1 MASSVAST
9 IVMGQLGNMSITN
22 PGVDALGVIALELA
36 GGQQPGKAALS
47 FQQAGELAALVGRD
61 LAKLV
66 PQVAQL
72 DLVLFGA
79 HFDPAEA
86 LRPGWP
92 LHRRLQELQA
102 RAPGRDEGPRLL
114 AFGADANGEIPQPL
128 QANPELLGG
137 GLRVVPFALIGADAA
152 TVAAVK
158 DALEDSLLANGM
170 AQPDTALLAQNA
182 FAAQIEHARYF
193 TVNDLAAM
201 MAMQYDN
208 QGLATLWPLLETAMY
223 APDQAEW
230 LDAPPEPLLHLVHG
244 EVRMALFDP
253 AGWCAFYNHEGADCD
268 RLTRVYEQFLMR
280 QRQMAAVLEAHGID
294 VLYVHCKQGQDPR
307 ALLAR

>member
-1 MASSVAST
+1 
-9 IVMGQLGNMSITN
+9 MGQLGNMSITN
-22 PGVDALGVIALELA
+22 PGMNALGVIALELA
-36 GGQQPGKAALS
+36 GGQQPRNAALS
-47 FQQAGELAALVGRD
+47 SEQAGELTALVGRD

-86 LRPGWP
+86 LRPGWS
-92 LHRRLQELQA
+92 LHRRLEELQA

-114 AFGADANGEIPQPL
+114 AFGADAAGDVPLPL
-128 QANPELLGG
+128 QANAELTGG
-137 GLRVVPFALIGADAA
+137 GLRVVPFALVGADAQTMRA
-152 TVAAVK
+152 TK
-158 DALEDSLLANGM
+158 EALEDVLLANGM

-182 FAAQIEHARYF
+182 FGAQIEHARYF

-208 QGLATLWPLLETAMY
+208 QGLAALWPLLEGAMY
-223 APDQAEW
+223 APEQDEW
-230 LDAPPEPLLHLVHG
+230 LDAAPEPLLYYTGG

-253 AGWCAFYNHEGADCD
+253 ASWCAFYNHDRVDCD